1 MEKNMSEIKRIGVL
15 TGGGDC
21 SGLNAVVRAVTL
33 TAINKYGCEVI
44 GFRKG
49 YAGLYAGD
57 HIKLTA
63 ENTAGIL
70 SQGGT
75 ILKNSNKDN
84 LFNYAYRD
92 ENGDIQHKD
101 VSDVAIKNL
110 TDLEIDALVVIGG
123 DGTLTSARDFARK
136 GVKVIG
142 VPKTID
148 NDVSYTDI
156 SFGFTT
162 ALGVICEAVDRVRT
176 TAFSH
181 DRVQIVEVMGRNCG
195 WLALEG
201 GLSGGADIILL
212 PEIPYDI
219 NKIADFIKARDARGQ
234 HDTVIVVSEGAK
246 PKGGDVV
253 IKKIVADSA
262 DTVRLGGVGDQL
274 AAQLEKLLGGKE
286 IRATNIGHTQRGG
299 ETCQYDRSL
308 CTKLGSLAVDA
319 IFEGKSGEMVA
330 IYNAVPGTVSLEK
343 VLGSGAT
350 GETSKGGSHNVDPNG
365 FVVQTARNIGIS
377 FGD

>member
-1 MEKNMSEIKRIGVL
+1 MSDIKRIGVL

-44 GFRKG
+44 GFKKG
-49 YAGLYAGD
+49 YAGLYAND
-57 HIKLTA
+57 YMELTV
-63 ENTAGIL
+63 ENTEKIL
-70 SQGGT
+70 AQGGT
-75 ILKNSNKDN
+75 ILRNSNKDN

-92 ENGDIQHKD
+92 ENGNIMHKD
-101 VSDVAIKNL
+101 VSDVAVENL
-110 TDLEIDALVVIGG
+110 KKLNIDALVVIGG

-148 NDVSYTDI
+148 NDVLYVDHT
-156 SFGFTT
+156 FGFTT
-162 ALGVICEAVDRVRT
+162 ALGVICNAIDRVRT
-176 TAFSH
+176 TAYSH
-181 DRVQIVEVMGRNCG
+181 DRVQILEVMGRNCG

-219 NKIADFIKARDARGQ
+219 YKIVDVIKKRDEAG
-234 HDTVIVVSEGAK
+234 HFDTVIVVSEGAK
-246 PKGGDVV
+246 PKDGNVV

-262 DTVRLGGVGDQL
+262 DTIRLGGIGDQL
-274 AAQLEKLLGGKE
+274 ASQLEVLLGGKE
-286 IRATNIGHTQRGG
+286 VRATNIGHIQRGG
-299 ETCQYDRSL
+299 ETCQFDRSL
-308 CTKLGSLAVDA
+308 CTKFGSLAVDA
-319 IFEGKSGEMVA
+319 LFEGKSGEMVT
-330 IYNAVPGTVSLEK
+330 IYNSVPQTVSLEL

-350 GETSKGGSHNVDPNG
+350 GETSKGGKNSVDPNG
-365 FVVQTARNIGIS
+365 FVVKTARNIGIS

>member
-1 MEKNMSEIKRIGVL
+1 MSEIKRIGVL

-44 GFRKG
+44 GFKKG
-49 YAGLYAGD
+49 YAGLYAND
-57 HIKLTA
+57 YMELTV
-63 ENTAGIL
+63 ENTEKIL
-70 SQGGT
+70 NQGGT
-75 ILKNSNKDN
+75 ILRNSNKDN

-92 ENGDIQHKD
+92 ENGNIKHKD
-101 VSDVAIKNL
+101 VSDVAVENL
-110 TDLEIDALVVIGG
+110 KKLNIDALVVIGG

-148 NDVSYTDI
+148 NDVLYVDHT
-156 SFGFTT
+156 FGFTT
-162 ALGVICEAVDRVRT
+162 ALGVICNAVDRVRT
-176 TAFSH
+176 TAYSH
-181 DRVQIVEVMGRNCG
+181 DRVQILEVMGRNCG

-219 NKIADFIKARDARGQ
+219 YKIVDVIKKRDAEG
-234 HDTVIVVSEGAK
+234 HFDTVIVVSEGAK
-246 PKGGDVV
+246 PKDGNVV

-262 DTVRLGGVGDQL
+262 DTIRLGGIGDQL
-274 AAQLEKLLGGKE
+274 ASQLEVLLGGKE
-286 IRATNIGHTQRGG
+286 VRATNIGHTQRGG
-299 ETCQYDRSL
+299 ETCQFDRSL
-308 CTKLGSLAVDA
+308 CTKFGSLAVDA
-319 IFEGKSGEMVA
+319 LFEGKSGEMVT
-330 IYNAVPGTVSLEK
+330 IYNTVPQTVSLEL

-350 GETSKGGSHNVDPNG
+350 GETSKGGKNSVDPNG
-365 FVVQTARNIGIS
+365 FVVKTARNIGIS

>member
-1 MEKNMSEIKRIGVL
+1 MPEIKRIGVL

-44 GFRKG
+44 GFKKG
-49 YAGLYAGD
+49 YAGLYAND
-57 HIKLTA
+57 HMQLTP
-63 ENTAGIL
+63 ENTAQIL
-70 SQGGT
+70 NLGGT

-92 ENGDIQHKD
+92 ENGTIRHKD
-101 VSDVAIKNL
+101 VSDVAVQNL
-110 TDLEIDALVVIGG
+110 KDLQIDALVVIGG

-136 GVKVIG
+136 GVRVIG

-148 NDVSYTDI
+148 NDVSYADI
-156 SFGFTT
+156 TFGFTT

-181 DRVQIVEVMGRNCG
+181 DRVQILEVMGRHCG

-201 GLSGGADIILL
+201 GLSGGADVILL
-212 PEIPYDI
+212 PEIPYDV
-219 NKIADFIKARDARGQ
+219 NKIVEVIKDRDAKGCN
-234 HDTVIVVSEGAK
+234 DTVIVVSEGAK
-246 PKGGDVV
+246 PKDGDVV

-262 DTVRLGGVGDQL
+262 DTVRLGGIGDQL
-274 AAQLEKLLGGKE
+274 ASQLEALLGGKE
-286 IRATNIGHTQRGG
+286 VRATNIGHTQRGG

-319 IFEGKSGEMVA
+319 LFDGKSGEMVT
-330 IYNAVPGTVSLEK
+330 IYNAVPQTVSLET

-365 FVVQTARNIGIS
+365 FVVKTARNIGIS

>member
-1 MEKNMSEIKRIGVL
+1 MSEIKRIGVL

-44 GFRKG
+44 GFKKG
-49 YAGLYAGD
+49 YAGLYAND
-57 HIKLTA
+57 YMELTV
-63 ENTAGIL
+63 ENTEKIL
-70 SQGGT
+70 NQGGT
-75 ILKNSNKDN
+75 ILRNSNKDN

-92 ENGDIQHKD
+92 ENGNIKHKD
-101 VSDVAIKNL
+101 VSDVAVENLKNL
-110 TDLEIDALVVIGG
+110 NIDALVVIGG

-148 NDVSYTDI
+148 NDVLYVDHT
-156 SFGFTT
+156 FGFTT
-162 ALGVICEAVDRVRT
+162 ALGVICNAVDRVRT
-176 TAFSH
+176 TAYSH
-181 DRVQIVEVMGRNCG
+181 DRVQILEVMGRHCG

-219 NKIADFIKARDARGQ
+219 YKIVDVIKKRDEEG
-234 HDTVIVVSEGAK
+234 HFDTVIVVSEGAK
-246 PKGGDVV
+246 PKDGNVV

-262 DTVRLGGVGDQL
+262 DTIRLGGIGDQL
-274 AAQLEKLLGGKE
+274 ASQLEVLLGGKE
-286 IRATNIGHTQRGG
+286 VRATNIGHTQRGG

-308 CTKLGSLAVDA
+308 CTKFGSLAVDA
-319 IFEGKSGEMVA
+319 LFEGKSGEMVT
-330 IYNAVPGTVSLEK
+330 IYNSVPQTVSLEL

-350 GETSKGGSHNVDPNG
+350 GETSKGGKNGVDPNG
-365 FVVQTARNIGIS
+365 FVVKTARNIGIS

>member
-1 MEKNMSEIKRIGVL
+1 MSEIKRIGVL

-44 GFRKG
+44 GFKKG
-49 YAGLYAGD
+49 YAGLYAND
-57 HIKLTA
+57 YMELTV
-63 ENTAGIL
+63 ENTEKIL
-70 SQGGT
+70 AQGGT
-75 ILKNSNKDN
+75 ILRNSNKDN

-92 ENGDIQHKD
+92 ENGNIQHKD
-101 VSDVAIKNL
+101 VSDVAVENL
-110 TDLEIDALVVIGG
+110 KKLNIDALVVIGG

-148 NDVSYTDI
+148 NDVLYVDHT
-156 SFGFTT
+156 FGFTT
-162 ALGVICEAVDRVRT
+162 ALGVICNAIDRVRT
-176 TAFSH
+176 TAYSH
-181 DRVQIVEVMGRNCG
+181 DRVQILEVMGRNCG

-219 NKIADFIKARDARGQ
+219 YKIVDVIKKRDEEG
-234 HDTVIVVSEGAK
+234 HFDTVIVVSEGAK
-246 PKGGDVV
+246 PKDGNVV

-262 DTVRLGGVGDQL
+262 DTIRLGGIGDQL
-274 AAQLEKLLGGKE
+274 ASQLEVLLGGKE
-286 IRATNIGHTQRGG
+286 VRATNIGHTQRGG
-299 ETCQYDRSL
+299 ETCQFDRSL
-308 CTKLGSLAVDA
+308 CTKFGSLAVDA
-319 IFEGKSGEMVA
+319 LFEGKSGEMVT
-330 IYNAVPGTVSLEK
+330 IYNSVPQTVSLEL

-350 GETSKGGSHNVDPNG
+350 GETSKGGKNGVDPNG
-365 FVVQTARNIGIS
+365 FVVKTARNIGIS

>member
-1 MEKNMSEIKRIGVL
+1 MSEIKRIGVL

-44 GFRKG
+44 GFKKG
-49 YAGLYAGD
+49 YAGLYAND
-57 HIKLTA
+57 YMELTV
-63 ENTAGIL
+63 ENTEKIL
-70 SQGGT
+70 AQGGT
-75 ILKNSNKDN
+75 ILRNSNKDN

-92 ENGDIQHKD
+92 ENGNIQHKD
-101 VSDVAIKNL
+101 VSDVAVENL
-110 TDLEIDALVVIGG
+110 KKLNIDALVVIGG

-148 NDVSYTDI
+148 NDVLYVDHT
-156 SFGFTT
+156 FGFTT
-162 ALGVICEAVDRVRT
+162 ALGVICNAIDRVRT
-176 TAFSH
+176 TAYSH
-181 DRVQIVEVMGRNCG
+181 DRVQILEVMGRNCG

-219 NKIADFIKARDARGQ
+219 YKIVDVIKKRDEEG
-234 HDTVIVVSEGAK
+234 HFDTVIVVSEGAK
-246 PKGGDVV
+246 PKDGNVV

-262 DTVRLGGVGDQL
+262 DTIRLGGIGDQL
-274 AAQLEKLLGGKE
+274 ASQLEVLLGGKE
-286 IRATNIGHTQRGG
+286 VRATNIGHTQRGG
-299 ETCQYDRSL
+299 ETCQFDRSL
-308 CTKLGSLAVDA
+308 CTKFGSLAVDA
-319 IFEGKSGEMVA
+319 LFEGKSGEMVT
-330 IYNAVPGTVSLEK
+330 IYNSVPQTVSLEL

-350 GETSKGGSHNVDPNG
+350 GETSKGGKNSVDPNG
-365 FVVQTARNIGIS
+365 FVVKTARNIGIS

>member
-1 MEKNMSEIKRIGVL
+1 MSEIKRIGVL

-44 GFRKG
+44 GFKKG
-49 YAGLYAGD
+49 YAGLYAND
-57 HIKLTA
+57 YMELTV
-63 ENTAGIL
+63 ENTEKIL
-70 SQGGT
+70 AQGGT
-75 ILKNSNKDN
+75 ILRNSNKDN

-92 ENGDIQHKD
+92 ENGNIQHKD
-101 VSDVAIKNL
+101 VSDVAVENL
-110 TDLEIDALVVIGG
+110 KKLNIDALVVIGG

-148 NDVSYTDI
+148 NDVLYVDHT
-156 SFGFTT
+156 FGFTT
-162 ALGVICEAVDRVRT
+162 ALGVICNAIDRVRT
-176 TAFSH
+176 TAYSH
-181 DRVQIVEVMGRNCG
+181 DRVQILEVMGRNCG

-219 NKIADFIKARDARGQ
+219 YKIVDVIKKRDEAG
-234 HDTVIVVSEGAK
+234 HFDTVIVVSEGAK
-246 PKGGDVV
+246 PKDGNVV

-262 DTVRLGGVGDQL
+262 DTIRLGGIGDQL
-274 AAQLEKLLGGKE
+274 ASQLEVLLGGKE
-286 IRATNIGHTQRGG
+286 VRATNIGHTQRGG
-299 ETCQYDRSL
+299 ETCQFDRSL
-308 CTKLGSLAVDA
+308 CTKFGSLAVDA
-319 IFEGKSGEMVA
+319 LFEGKSGEMVT
-330 IYNAVPGTVSLEK
+330 IYNSVPQTVSLEL

-350 GETSKGGSHNVDPNG
+350 GETSKGGKNSVDPNG
-365 FVVQTARNIGIS
+365 FVVKTARNIGIS

>member
-1 MEKNMSEIKRIGVL
+1 MSEIKRIGVL

-44 GFRKG
+44 GFKKG
-49 YAGLYAGD
+49 YAGLYAND
-57 HIKLTA
+57 YMELTV
-63 ENTAGIL
+63 ENTEKIL
-70 SQGGT
+70 NQGGT
-75 ILKNSNKDN
+75 ILRNSNKDN

-92 ENGDIQHKD
+92 ENGNIMHKD
-101 VSDVAIKNL
+101 VSDVAVENL
-110 TDLEIDALVVIGG
+110 KKLNIDALVVIGG

-148 NDVSYTDI
+148 NDVLYVDHT
-156 SFGFTT
+156 FGFTT
-162 ALGVICEAVDRVRT
+162 ALGVICNAIDRVRT
-176 TAFSH
+176 TAYSH
-181 DRVQIVEVMGRNCG
+181 DRVQILEVMGRNCG

-219 NKIADFIKARDARGQ
+219 SKIVDVIKKRDEEG
-234 HDTVIVVSEGAK
+234 HFDTVIVVSEGAK
-246 PKGGDVV
+246 PKDGNVV

-262 DTVRLGGVGDQL
+262 DTIRLGGIGDQL
-274 AAQLEKLLGGKE
+274 ASQLEVLLGGKE
-286 IRATNIGHTQRGG
+286 VRATNIGHTQRGG
-299 ETCQYDRSL
+299 ETCQFDRSL
-308 CTKLGSLAVDA
+308 CTKFGSLAVDA
-319 IFEGKSGEMVA
+319 LFEGKSGEMVT
-330 IYNAVPGTVSLEK
+330 IYNSVPQTVSLEL
-343 VLGSGAT
+343 VLGNGAT
-350 GETSKGGSHNVDPNG
+350 GETSKGGKNSVDPNG
-365 FVVQTARNIGIS
+365 FVIKTARNIGIS